1 MRFLFLFS
9 NLKGQGVKE
18 NYEDEAE
25 TGKSLRRLE
34 SVFSRARARN
44 LHTTPLECTRQ
55 LRESKFLL
63 TSRRAQNTGS

>member
-9 NLKGQGVKE
+9 NLKGQGVEE

-34 SVFSRARARN
+34 RVFSHARSRS

-55 LRESKFLL
+55 LSESKFLL
-63 TSRRAQNTGS
+63 IRRAQNTGS

>member
-9 NLKGQGVKE
+9 NLKGQGVEE
-18 NYEDEAE
+18 NYEDEVE

-34 SVFSRARARN
+34 SVFSRARAYN

-55 LRESKFLL
+55 LSESKFLL
-63 TSRRAQNTGS
+63 TSRRAQDTGS